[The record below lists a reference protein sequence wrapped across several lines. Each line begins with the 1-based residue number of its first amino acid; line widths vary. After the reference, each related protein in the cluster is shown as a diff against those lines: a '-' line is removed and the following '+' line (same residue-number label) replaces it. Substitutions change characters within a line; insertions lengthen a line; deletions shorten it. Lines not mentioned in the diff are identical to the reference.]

1 MADYYGEKKFSF
13 VYKNI
18 NIVPKVLVN
27 YAYSACLFIF
37 LFHLTWCYSGELF
50 NSNANQIPVR
60 MNEWMNELEGQFST
74 EHPWSWAGPV
84 IILKLKQV
92 GGLSLIVA
100 YSDLKIWEQECV
112 KVMLSLN

>member
-1 MADYYGEKKFSF
+1 MQIKF
-13 VYKNI
+13 
-18 NIVPKVLVN
+18 P
-27 YAYSACLFIF
+27 CE
-37 LFHLTWCYSGELF
+37 W
-50 NSNANQIPVR
+50 

-100 YSDLKIWEQECV
+100 YSDLRIWEQECV